1 MQIVC
6 KEDVNNAD
14 IMIIVLDIDQE
25 ERKIMKFKI
34 NNTEWIIEEV
44 DDATINNETKEDETL
59 GVTIYKN
66 QKIMLLKDQANIIK
80 TLKHEL
86 THVWLYEYGHNQN
99 DDKTFSYEDV
109 CEVVASSNDFINEI
123 VDRYQRNKETIT
135 VYAGDESFG
144 KFVEE
149 KFKRNTQRR

>member
-1 MQIVC
+1 
-6 KEDVNNAD
+6 
-14 IMIIVLDIDQE
+14 
-25 ERKIMKFKI
+25 MKFEI
-34 NNTEWIIEEV
+34 NNTTWTIEKV
-44 DDATINNETKEDETL
+44 DEATINNEMKSNEIL

-66 QKIMLLKDQANIIK
+66 QKIMLLKDQADIVK

-123 VDRYQRNKETIT
+123 VQEYLEQKESHKDDYIDAIRYAVQSQKENENVFKSKSKENK
-135 VYAGDESFG
+135 
-144 KFVEE
+144 KFEC
-149 KFKRNTQRR
+149 KNSSNQK